1 MKHFYTLIAAFAVSV
16 VFSASAQSKLDLQSR
31 IQIEEYKQNQSTV
44 NNQQFDIE
52 SDGKLVPQS
61 VLPSYTSMSVPK
73 KMAFVGLNSNY
84 TVADLEAAG
93 YEVLSSVG
101 DIAIVNVYLTDVEK
115 LAELDAV
122 RQIQLGRKL
131 HKCDNLARQS
141 GGVSAVQDGFDYEG
155 TNYQFDG
162 TGVFTAI
169 YDSGIAPNH
178 LNFLNEDG
186 TSRVKRLLVYD
197 EPDDKGDI
205 NISDYNPTGI
215 ANFQTENEQETHG
228 THTLG
233 ILAGGYKG
241 KATYRTVTPNDTYT
255 AFTDS
260 TTVYDA
266 NNPFY
271 GVATGSDILIGCG
284 TFEDVA
290 IAHAATEMAKQAYD
304 SVQPIV
310 FSCSIGGNIG
320 AHDGSDYLSQ
330 TMSALANEY
339 NMIPVFAAGNE
350 GADKMSVRK
359 TFTSTTDKLVT
370 CATPLSGYSQCYSLL
385 DFWGDSSE
393 PFTLKVSAYYK
404 KSTFGSYTSAD
415 ILTVNAADQSFN
427 YTNSNNTVL
436 KTAFSK
442 AQVIALSEVDSNND
456 RFHTLMLFNYTR
468 NTSLLS
474 SRVDYLFVTVTY
486 QSGRTVTGVIN
497 NYGEFTAQSTTSG
510 SVDGTADL
518 SISTMAC
525 HPDVISVGGYNSRGM
540 WYQFD
545 GSIMGTRNFQENAV
559 ASFSSYGEA
568 DDGRQLP
575 IVLGPA
581 TNVISSYSPYYLS
594 YNAENYANNDN
605 YEKTGNMCGM
615 AVDSEG
621 YSDFWGPMSGTSMAT
636 PFVAGTIALWLQA
649 DPNLTVND
657 VKELI
662 YRTSTMDDATNAAPE
677 RSGAGRINA
686 QAGVIEIIR
695 RNVAGTGSIESDTLK
710 PFISV
715 ADGTLNV
722 TVPGA
727 TTMTV
732 DLYNTM
738 GLQVASTTANTD
750 EVSCSTAGLTPGV
763 YVLKVT
769 TPKGIFTDKV
779 ALR

>member
-1 MKHFYTLIAAFAVSV
+1 MKHFYTLAAAFAVSV
-16 VFSASAQSKLDLQSR
+16 VFSANAQSKLDLQSR
-31 IQIEEYKQNQSTV
+31 IQLEEYKQRQATV
-44 NNQQFDIE
+44 NNQQFDTQ
-52 SDGKLVPQS
+52 SDGKLVPMS
-61 VLPSYTSMSVPK
+61 VLPSFSSMAVPK
-73 KMAFVGLNSNY
+73 KMAFVGLNSDY

-93 YEVLSSVG
+93 YEVLSNVG

-155 TNYQFDG
+155 TNYQYDG

-186 TSRVKRLLVYD
+186 TTRVKRLLVYE
-197 EPDDKGDI
+197 EPDDDGNI
-205 NISDYNPTGI
+205 NISDYTPTGI

-241 KATYRTVTPNDTYT
+241 KATYRTATPNASYT

-260 TTVYDA
+260 ATVYDA

-271 GVATGSDILIGCG
+271 GVATASDILIGCG
-284 TFEDVA
+284 TFEDAA
-290 IAHAATEMAKQAYD
+290 IAHAATQMAKQAYD
-304 SVQPIV
+304 SIQPIV

-330 TMSALANEY
+330 TMSALADQY

-359 TFTSTTDKLVT
+359 TFSSSSDKLVT
-370 CATPLSGYSQCYSLL
+370 CVTPLSGYSQCYSLL
-385 DFWGDSSE
+385 DFWSDSSE
-393 PFTLKVSAYYK
+393 PFTLSVGVYYK
-404 KSTFGSYTSAD
+404 KSSFGSYTSAD
-415 ILTVNAADQSFN
+415 LFTVNAADQSFN
-427 YTNSNNTVL
+427 YTSNSNSTL
-436 KTAFSK
+436 KTAFSS
-442 AQVIALSEVDSNND
+442 AQVIALSEVDANND

-468 NTSLLS
+468 NSSLLS
-474 SRVDYLFVTVTY
+474 SRTDYLYVTVTY
-486 QSGRTVTGVIN
+486 ESGRTVTGVIN

-545 GSIMGTRNFQENAV
+545 GSIMGARNFQENAV

-594 YNAENYANNDN
+594 YNAENNTD
-605 YEKTGNMCGM
+605 YETTGDMCGM

-649 DPNLTVND
+649 DPTLDVND
-657 VKELI
+657 VKDI
-662 YRTSTMDDATNAAPE
+662 INRTSTKDDATSAAPE

-686 QAGVIEIIR
+686 QAGIIEIIR
-695 RNVAGTGSIESDTLK
+695 RNNLAGTMRIDSDSLK
-710 PFISV
+710 PFVSV
-715 ADGTLNV
+715 AGSNLSV
-722 TVPGA
+722 TVPGVS
-727 TTMTV
+727 TVTV
-732 DLYNTM
+732 DLYNAM
-738 GLQVASTTANTD
+738 GLKVASTTADTD
-750 EVSCSTAGLTPGV
+750 EVTCSTSGLTAGV

-769 TPKGIFTDKV
+769 TPEGVFTDKV

>member
-1 MKHFYTLIAAFAVSV
+1 MKHFYTLVAAFAVSV
-16 VFSASAQSKLDLQSR
+16 VFSANAQSKLDLQSR
-31 IQIEEYKQNQSTV
+31 IQLEEYKQHQATV
-44 NNQQFDIE
+44 NNQQFDTQ
-52 SDGKLVPQS
+52 SDGKLVPMS
-61 VLPSYTSMSVPK
+61 VLPSFSSMAVPK
-73 KMAFVGLNSNY
+73 KMAFVGLNSDY

-93 YEVLSSVG
+93 YEVLSNVG

-155 TNYQFDG
+155 TTYQYDG

-169 YDSGIAPNH
+169 YDTGIAPNH

-186 TSRVKRLLVYD
+186 TTRVKRLLVYD
-197 EPDDKGDI
+197 EPEDDGNI
-205 NISDYNPTGI
+205 NISDYTPTGI

-241 KATYRTVTPNDTYT
+241 KATYRTATPNASYT

-260 TTVYDA
+260 ATVYNA

-284 TFEDVA
+284 TFEDAA
-290 IAHAATEMAKQAYD
+290 IAHAATQMAKQAYD
-304 SVQPIV
+304 SIQPIV

-320 AHDGSDYLSQ
+320 AHDGSDYLSK
-330 TMSALANEY
+330 TMSKLADDY
-339 NMIPVFAAGNE
+339 NLIPVFAAGNE
-350 GADKMSVRK
+350 GDAKMSVRK
-359 TFTSTTDKLVT
+359 TFTSLTDQLVT

-385 DFWGDSSE
+385 DFWGDTQE
-393 PFTLKVSAYYK
+393 PFTLSVGVCYK
-404 KSTFGSYTSAD
+404 KSLFGSYTKTNLFTINTAD
-415 ILTVNAADQSFN
+415 TTIN
-427 YTNSNNTVL
+427 YTSSSNSTL
-436 KTAFSK
+436 KNAFKS
-442 AQVIALSEVDSNND
+442 AQVIAMSEVNKANN
-456 RFHTLMLFNYTR
+456 RFNTLMLFNYTR
-468 NTSLLS
+468 NTYSN
-474 SRVDYLFVTVTY
+474 YLYITVTY

-497 NYGEFTAQSTTSG
+497 NYGEFTAQSNVSG

-525 HPDVISVGGYNSRGM
+525 HPDVISVGAYNSRGM

-545 GSIMGTRNFQENAV
+545 GSIMGARNFQENAV

-575 IVLGPA
+575 IVLGPG

-594 YNAENYANNDN
+594 YNAENNTD
-605 YEKTGNMCGM
+605 YETTGDMCGM

-649 DPNLTVND
+649 DPTLDVND

-662 YRTSTMDDATNAAPE
+662 SLTSTKDDATSAAPE
-677 RSGAGRINA
+677 RSGSGRINA
-686 QAGVIEIIR
+686 QAGIIEIIR
-695 RNVAGTGSIESDTLK
+695 RNNLAGTVNIDSDTLK
-710 PFISV
+710 PFVNIAGSS
-715 ADGTLNV
+715 LSV

-727 TTMTV
+727 ATVTV
-732 DLYNTM
+732 DLYNAM
-738 GLQVASTTANTD
+738 GMQVASTTADTD
-750 EVSCSTAGLTPGV
+750 AVTCSTAGLSTGV
-763 YVLKVT
+763 YVMKVT
-769 TPKGIFTDKV
+769 TPAGVFTDKI